1 MAITALVNLLQA
13 QPKLADD
20 VPALGH
26 IPRICAQIKDNH
38 SRPQVPLSI
47 FRILYQ
53 LATSEVSLDCYF
65 ILIYLKH
72 VY

>member
-1 MAITALVNLLQA
+1 MAISALVNLLQA

-26 IPRICAQIKDNH
+26 IPRICAQIKSNH
-38 SRPQVPLSI
+38 AQPQIPLSI

-53 LATSEVSLDCYF
+53 LATSEVKFNLQA
-65 ILIYLKH
+65 
-72 VY
+72 